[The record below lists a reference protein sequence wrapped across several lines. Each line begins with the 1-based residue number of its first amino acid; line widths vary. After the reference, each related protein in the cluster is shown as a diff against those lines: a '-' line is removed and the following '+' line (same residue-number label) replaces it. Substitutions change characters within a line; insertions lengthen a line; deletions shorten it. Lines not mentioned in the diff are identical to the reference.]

1 MPLNNPEK
9 RGLKSYTLHNQ
20 TKDVVKVGTLS
31 IPAGDEITV
40 SETVARQM
48 LGADPG
54 LKLTSGELPDTDQAS
69 PFPAAVVADGEVV
82 DSHPTFDPPVLD
94 PDGVIEEHPKN
105 RDQVK
110 EVGGDLPRQPKSSS
124 SAVEDKAAGVEEAG
138 GGSGRARSGRRSK

>member
-1 MPLNNPEK
+1 MPLNKPEK
-9 RGLKSYTLHNQ
+9 TGLKSFTLRNQ

-31 IPAGDEITV
+31 IPAGAEVTV
-40 SETVARQM
+40 PEEVARQM

-54 LKLTSGELPDTDQAS
+54 LKLTSGELPDRDQAS

-105 RDQVK
+105 RDQV
-110 EVGGDLPRQPKSSS
+110 Q
-124 SAVEDKAAGVEEAG
+124 EAG
-138 GGSGRARSGRRSK
+138 GGSARERSGRRGR